1 MFDILMYLFEN
12 YIHNEADIYV
22 EQNQLTDELLRA
34 GFNKPEIFKAL
45 DWLEQLADLQYSDE
59 SPYLIT
65 KPQHAIRVF
74 TDSECQMLN
83 VECRGFLMFVEQIGV
98 INSVTREMVMDRL
111 SALDKPYI
119 GLDDLK
125 WVVLMVLFNV
135 PGSEE
140 AYGQMEDLIF
150 DEPSELLH

>member
-1 MFDILMYLFEN
+1 MLTILY
-12 YIHNEADIYV
+12 A
-22 EQNQLTDELLRA
+22 
-34 GFNKPEIFKAL
+34 AL
-45 DWLEQLADLQYSDE
+45 S
-59 SPYLIT
+59 
-65 KPQHAIRVF
+65 
-74 TDSECQMLN
+74 
-83 VECRGFLMFVEQIGV
+83 G
-98 INSVTREMVMDRL
+98 L